1 MASTLEEV
9 KKDKQFTRQETPLN
23 PYDGWDDWDKQL
35 QHLALGWTNR
45 GEAPTPGSDWRK
57 ALRNIFGN
65 ASRNQWETLSEEYGS
80 RPREMKGVDP
90 SLYYNP
96 DHFFSSFEKLMSPEQ
111 FQVFYEKWKPYIYKA
126 HGKLQKQIS
135 QGLTPNRSFT
145 TLHGNR
151 EEKNPWLTLF
161 PD

>member
-23 PYDGWDDWDKQL
+23 PYEGWDDWDKQL
-35 QHLALGWTNR
+35 RHMAMGWLNR
-45 GEAPTPGSDWRK
+45 GEETRGVDQWGNATHFIPPGSDWRS

-111 FQVFYEKWKPYIYKA
+111 FQVFYEK
-126 HGKLQKQIS
+126 
-135 QGLTPNRSFT
+135 
-145 TLHGNR
+145 
-151 EEKNPWLTLF
+151 
-161 PD
+161 